1 MCKFSLFGDLEQKMQ
16 SKGIGKIEE
25 LYELDKSIKKFEI
38 NENYRN
44 AFEITEFINNRL
56 NMKMIPIG
64 IQGSINEKATTIET
78 KYSLKERVVLIVKSK
93 DEISEIDALKDIN
106 DINIVDYDDKTIE
119 FNKLNIITVS
129 LSKGLEFEKVYVY
142 DHNMTNIEKYVA
154 YTRALN
160 ELNILN

>member
-1 MCKFSLFGDLEQKMQ
+1 M
-16 SKGIGKIEE
+16 
-25 LYELDKSIKKFEI
+25 
-38 NENYRN
+38 N
-44 AFEITEFINNRL
+44 
-56 NMKMIPIG
+56 MIPIG
-64 IQGSINEKATTIET
+64 IQGSINEKATTIEN